1 MSCNENTYIEDISL
15 HLILFDLLGWSV
27 IARRQLFWVRLACN
41 ENTYIEVISLHLN
54 ALDLFGLAVI
64 AHRQLFW
71 VKSPCNE
78 NTYIEVISLHLSS
91 ADLFGSPRIV
101 CLMAI
106 SEWMRYGPVLKSTH
120 GVVVRSRSNLILNE
134 IAHMSCNEN
143 TYIEDISLHLI
154 LFDLLGLSVIACRQL
169 FLVKFSCNEN
179 TYIEVIS
186 LQISRS
192 SCWDQMSWF
201 DFSQ

>member
-1 MSCNENTYIEDISL
+1 MSLWFALELNSILNE
-15 HLILFDLLGWSV
+15 
-27 IARRQLFWVRLACN
+27 IAAM
-41 ENTYIEVISLHLN
+41 
-54 ALDLFGLAVI
+54 
-64 AHRQLFW
+64 
-71 VKSPCNE
+71 PCNE
-78 NTYIEVISLHLSS
+78 NTYIKDISLHLSS

-186 LQISRS
+186 LHLISF
-192 SCWDQMSWF
+192 DQFGLPVIACRQLFWVKVPM
-201 DFSQ
+201 